1 MCKVEEEVLNVCT
14 AMKIS
19 LNEYRKTPK
28 HHAVNNEGSEIVETT
43 VEGGKVEVAT
53 SSIWR

>member
-1 MCKVEEEVLNVCT
+1 MCEADDEVVNVCT

-28 HHAVNNEGSEIVETT
+28 HRAVNNEGSEIVEANG
-43 VEGGKVEVAT
+43 EGEARSKL
-53 SSIWR
+53 